1 MSQTLKTA
9 SASKVTA
16 DKINPVT
23 IKGKNTSSVKEQKP
37 AKDPVK
43 DKKPA
48 AKEKEQ
54 KQPVKAK
61 QKVPVQ
67 KNKTVVKANTKK
79 QRINYLHKTPVK
91 HEIQTE
97 SVKKPKMY
105 SQIQNDGFTQDYFHE
120 IKNIIGGMIQTIHNR
135 YIYIM
140 EIFPTNFHQLPLDAQ
155 KSILNRFRR
164 FPNAVPTKGQ
174 LICITEQTDV
184 DIIKKNIYNACP
196 NNSPEYLL
204 EMRDDYLATIEDIAV
219 KRTTNY
225 RYFYVWEYE
234 GEGIGIMSKDI
245 NDIYRNMMTIRNSL
259 ANILRDTN
267 NMVANPEDPVLYTI
281 DILYR
286 FLNRTSYKHES
297 SLERILRINNDYLSM
312 GKKPN
317 VLDYFSPRGLR
328 ANYSKEFMEVDGMY
342 MTFLCIRDSGY
353 PSFIYPDWLNQLM
366 AASGMDIHFF
376 MVKQPRK
383 STIDRLKKKININF
397 TLGNQSNSQS
407 RQEAHAKNI
416 RKSSA
421 LLKKMEE
428 GDDCFD
434 CCTVLTMYGNDSKQL
449 LQDRK
454 QIMADFSSS
463 GIQLEAS
470 DMNCEDFYTMTLP
483 LLDFQNDI
491 FKRNKRNFTS
501 SAIKNTYCFTN
512 YMLYD
517 ETDYAMIIGPQSNNM
532 PCSIDRWSQNKY
544 SNPHV
549 TIIGTSGSGKSVT
562 EMGMGNRD
570 NILGIKTFYILPL
583 KAHEYSDAVE
593 RAHGVM
599 YDLIPGAENVPN
611 IMELYPEMEI
621 KDKNRKVRQR
631 SLLTTKVTSLCMW
644 FYLLSKAETLEKYRL
659 SNKQLNRVNS
669 MLLNLY
675 NDFGITT
682 DNDSIWEDKS
692 KGIKKLGPIIGNWYK
707 RLKEDYELAT
717 FADLLEPF
725 VNGNFSNFNKRSNM
739 DLSRNMIVFNVSR
752 DEIGTNL
759 LPAIMYIAF
768 DTASGIIK
776 ADRDHYYSLY
786 LDEVWMM
793 LYDSIIGESIEEQIR
808 VLRGYGG
815 SVITA
820 SQQIGEFIEN
830 RSGNAIM
837 ANSSIKILMKMDEKE
852 LALVAKYI
860 SLDSDDIQYLESA
873 KSGDMLIICNGSKTR
888 CHFALSIDEL
898 IAYETDP
905 QKKEKLIT
913 KKKEIMMMKK
923 LKQ

>member
-1 MSQTLKTA
+1 
-9 SASKVTA
+9 
-16 DKINPVT
+16 
-23 IKGKNTSSVKEQKP
+23 
-37 AKDPVK
+37 
-43 DKKPA
+43 
-48 AKEKEQ
+48 
-54 KQPVKAK
+54 
-61 QKVPVQ
+61 
-67 KNKTVVKANTKK
+67 
-79 QRINYLHKTPVK
+79 
-91 HEIQTE
+91 
-97 SVKKPKMY
+97 MY

-593 RAHGVM
+593 RARRYV
-599 YDLIPGAENVPN
+599 
-611 IMELYPEMEI
+611 
-621 KDKNRKVRQR
+621 
-631 SLLTTKVTSLCMW
+631 
-644 FYLLSKAETLEKYRL
+644 
-659 SNKQLNRVNS
+659 
-669 MLLNLY
+669 
-675 NDFGITT
+675 
-682 DNDSIWEDKS
+682 
-692 KGIKKLGPIIGNWYK
+692 
-707 RLKEDYELAT
+707 
-717 FADLLEPF
+717 
-725 VNGNFSNFNKRSNM
+725 
-739 DLSRNMIVFNVSR
+739 
-752 DEIGTNL
+752 
-759 LPAIMYIAF
+759 
-768 DTASGIIK
+768 
-776 ADRDHYYSLY
+776 
-786 LDEVWMM
+786 
-793 LYDSIIGESIEEQIR
+793 
-808 VLRGYGG
+808 
-815 SVITA
+815 
-820 SQQIGEFIEN
+820 
-830 RSGNAIM
+830 
-837 ANSSIKILMKMDEKE
+837 
-852 LALVAKYI
+852 
-860 SLDSDDIQYLESA
+860 
-873 KSGDMLIICNGSKTR
+873 
-888 CHFALSIDEL
+888 
-898 IAYETDP
+898 
-905 QKKEKLIT
+905 
-913 KKKEIMMMKK
+913 
-923 LKQ
+923 